1 MADAYKK
8 NGNFLHQWISAK
20 NLADKNSFIAM
31 LVLIQ
36 HFLEKRLIN
45 YLQSRSLLEARRHF
59 KFHKFWKSGG
69 EAMAGKPEQPLAA
82 DTNNSLNFSKNFR
95 EADPSHG
102 PPRDDSGQ
110 FF

>member
-1 MADAYKK
+1 
-8 NGNFLHQWISAK
+8 
-20 NLADKNSFIAM
+20 M
-31 LVLIQ
+31 LVPIQ
-36 HFLEKRLIN
+36 HFLEKCLIN

-59 KFHKFWKSGG
+59 KFNKFWKSGL
-69 EAMAGKPEQPLAA
+69 EAIAGKPEQPLAA
-82 DTNNSLNFSKNFR
+82 DTNSSLSFSKKFR